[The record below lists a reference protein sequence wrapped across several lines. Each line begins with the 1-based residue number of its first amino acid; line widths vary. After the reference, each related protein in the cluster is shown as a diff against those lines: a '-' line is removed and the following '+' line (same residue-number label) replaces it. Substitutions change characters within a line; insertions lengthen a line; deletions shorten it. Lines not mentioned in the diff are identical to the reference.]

1 MAIILEKGQRIN
13 LKKADNQN
21 LEQFCVGANWG
32 AIKIKKFLG
41 TKTVD
46 VDLDLSSALFDSRG
60 NLCDHLYSPLYR
72 HDQLA
77 RFGLAPGKLDTVDG
91 ACHHTGDDLTGD
103 TDGDDGLDNEI
114 ITVDL
119 RKISPNVEQIFF
131 FLNNVGKEDF
141 SQIPYSKIRIFEGTP
156 ARVNSVFAEYDVSA
170 QPAFAGKRALI
181 LGKLYKHNGEWKFH
195 AIGDPTEDVFIGQT
209 IARIAKDYV
218 K

>member
-72 HDQLA
+72 HDRLA

-156 ARVNSVFAEYDVSA
+156 VRVNSVFAEYDVSA

-195 AIGDPTEDVFIGQT
+195 AIGDPTEDEFIGQT

>member
-72 HDQLA
+72 HDLLA

-156 ARVNSVFAEYDVSA
+156 SRVNSVFAEYDVSA

-195 AIGDPTEDVFIGQT
+195 AIGDPTEDGFIGQT
-209 IARIAKDYV
+209 IARIAKNYV

>member
-72 HDQLA
+72 HDLLA

-195 AIGDPTEDVFIGQT
+195 AIGDPTEDEFIGQT

>member
-21 LEQFCVGANWG
+21 LEQFCVGAKWG

-41 TKTVD
+41 TKMVG
-46 VDLDLSSALFDSRG
+46 VDLDLSCALFNNGGR
-60 NLCDHLYSPLYR
+60 LCDHLYSTRYN
-72 HDQLA
+72 HDILA
-77 RFGLAPGKLDTVDG
+77 KFGLPPGKLDTSDG
-91 ACHHTGDDLTGD
+91 ACHHSGDDLTGD

-119 RKISPNVEQIFF
+119 RKINPNVEQIFF

-156 ARVNSVFAEYDVSA
+156 SKVNSVFAEYDVSA

-181 LGKLYKHNGEWKFH
+181 LGKLYKRDGEWKFH

>member
-60 NLCDHLYSPLYR
+60 NLCDHLYSPRYSYDL
-72 HDQLA
+72 LA

-91 ACHHTGDDLTGD
+91 ACHHTGDNLTGD

-156 ARVNSVFAEYDVSA
+156 ARVNSMFAEYDVSA